1 MNETN
6 EFVDWVKETFLVARS
21 KDREIPQL
29 TSLKPRLTPDEVV
42 AVVCNEF
49 NWDRHLI
56 LQKGRKKIWQGLPF

>member
-6 EFVDWVKETFLVARS
+6 EFVDWVKETFLIARS

-42 AVVCNEF
+42 A
-49 NWDRHLI
+49 
-56 LQKGRKKIWQGLPF
+56 